1 MLDISL
7 QKRHDSF
14 QIDLAFQ
21 SDGAKVTA
29 LFGRS
34 GSGKTSVIDMVAGLV
49 RPDQGRVVV
58 DDRVL
63 FDSDK
68 RIDLAPARRRIG
80 YVFQEGR
87 LFPHYT
93 VQGNLTYGME
103 RTPVGER
110 FVRFDQ
116 VIEVL
121 GIASLLDRRPGK
133 LSGGEKQRVAIGRA
147 LLTSP
152 RLLLMDEPLAS
163 LDGARKDELLP
174 FIALL
179 PGQFGVPILYVS
191 HAVDEVL
198 RLADH
203 LLLLEG
209 GRLKD
214 SGPVEEVMNRPS
226 FSAVSGGHDLASVV
240 TATVLQH
247 DRLHGTTH
255 LSFAGGVMRV
265 PLLTSAPGQRL
276 RVRIDAG
283 DVMLALT
290 RPTGLSVQNIF
301 AAKVASLQHENGL
314 VDVTLDLGCPLQAQI
329 STQACADL
337 GLEIG
342 MPLFALVKS
351 AAISREDI
359 AEHEPADGGNRSY
372 LAAEEI

>member
-7 QKRHDSF
+7 QKRHGDF

-34 GSGKTSVIDMVAGLV
+34 GSGKTSVINMVAGLV
-49 RPDQGRVVV
+49 RPDHGRVEV
-58 DDRVL
+58 DGRVL
-63 FDSDK
+63 FDSEGC
-68 RIDLAPARRRIG
+68 IDLPPARRRIG
-80 YVFQEGR
+80 YIFQEGR

-93 VQGNLTYGME
+93 VRGNLVYGME
-103 RTPVGER
+103 RVPAAER
-110 FVRFDQ
+110 FIRFDE
-116 VIEVL
+116 VIKVL
-121 GIASLLDRRPGK
+121 GIAPLLDRRPGK

-147 LLTSP
+147 LLSSP
-152 RLLLMDEPLAS
+152 RLLLMDEPLAA
-163 LDGARKDELLP
+163 LDGARKAELLP

-203 LLLLEG
+203 LLLMKDGKLQ
-209 GRLKD
+209 D
-214 SGPVEEVMNRPS
+214 SGTVEDVMSRS
-226 FSAVSGGHDLASVV
+226 GFAEVSGGQDLASVI

-247 DRLHGTTH
+247 DPLHGTTH
-255 LSFAGGVMRV
+255 LAFPGGVIRV
-265 PLLTSAPGQRL
+265 PLLTAAPGRQL

-290 RPTGLSVQNIF
+290 KPTGLSVQNIF
-301 AAKVASLQHENGL
+301 SARVTSLRQDNGL
-314 VDVTLDLGCPLQAQI
+314 VDVGLDLGCALHAEI
-329 STQACADL
+329 SVQACAHL
-337 GLEIG
+337 GLQIG

-351 AAISREDI
+351 AAISRGDI
-359 AEHEPADGGNRSY
+359 TEHEPADNSDRPS
-372 LAAEEI
+372 LAEEER

>member
-7 QKRHDSF
+7 QKQHGNFR
-14 QIDLAFQ
+14 IDLAFQ

-49 RPDQGRVVV
+49 RPDRGRVEV
-58 DDRVL
+58 DGRVL
-63 FDSDK
+63 FDRDK
-68 RIDLAPARRRIG
+68 HIDLPPARRRIG

-87 LFPHYT
+87 LFPHYS
-93 VQGNLTYGME
+93 VRGNLAYGME
-103 RTPVGER
+103 RTPAAER
-110 FVRFDQ
+110 FIPFDQ
-116 VIEVL
+116 VVEVL
-121 GIASLLDRRPGK
+121 GIAPLLDRRPGK

-163 LDGARKDELLP
+163 LDGARKAELLP

-203 LLLLEG
+203 LLLMEG

-214 SGPVEEVMNRPS
+214 SGPVEEVMSRPG
-226 FSAVSGGHDLASVV
+226 FSAVSGGQNPASIL
-240 TATVLQH
+240 TAAVLQH

-255 LSFAGGVMRV
+255 LGFAGGVIRV
-265 PLLTSAPGQRL
+265 PLLAAVPGQRL

-301 AAKVASLQHENGL
+301 SAQVASLRRENGS
-314 VDVTLDLGCPLQAQI
+314 VDVGLDLGCPLHAQI
-329 STQACADL
+329 SAQACDDL
-337 GLEIG
+337 GLKVG

-359 AEHEPADGGNRSY
+359 AEHGPADGSHRPS
-372 LAAEEI
+372 LAEEEI